1 MIKVFQWKSLLS
13 QSLVKN
19 DHFIKE
25 NHKICIF
32 STIIHYFEH
41 IYKEIS
47 LNFAKKFNENIKFT
61 IRTHKIYLKLNF
73 IAKNGH
79 F

>member
-1 MIKVFQWKSLLS
+1 MNKVFQWKSLLS

-32 STIIHYFEH
+32 LTLIHYFENL
-41 IYKEIS
+41 YMGIS
-47 LNFAKKFNENIKFT
+47 LNLDEKFNKSIIFT
-61 IRTHKIYLKLNF
+61 IRMHKIYLKLNF
-73 IAKNGH
+73 IPKNDH

>member
-1 MIKVFQWKSLLS
+1 MIKVFRRKNLLS

-32 STIIHYFEH
+32 STIIYHFVNL
-41 IYKEIS
+41 YKEIS
-47 LNFAKKFNENIKFT
+47 INFDENFKISVEFI
-61 IRTHKIYLKLNF
+61 IRMPKMYLKLNF
-73 IAKNGH
+73 IAKNNN